1 MTLHYNTLHRYIHA
15 PGTQI
20 EVIWGSNYRYCWS
33 FVPFYHHS
41 KHMPRKISSQGFSPS
56 SHHIPRFL
64 SGTIFGQIP
73 GFRGEDLH
81 GEELPGLRGR
91 AVPAVPSGRQARGHL
106 LRWSLAFRGTSA
118 ELQGL
123 PWGHGEK
130 KHPWSPKTS
139 RNRMGF
145 RLNMFFFQV
154 AVGAFFCGFLS
165 EFCFFL
171 FGNLYAGW
179 GMVVPLHFGRLGLP
193 ETFWLAV
200 LRRLLIKSSSHL
212 VESQF
217 WLPQSSTTVSSSK
230 QTVGYPQSQIL
241 NVSWVNSGI
250 LLVAVYQYIPMLVG

>member
-1 MTLHYNTLHRYIHA
+1 MTLHYNTLHTYIHA

-20 EVIWGSNYRYCWS
+20 EGIWGSNYRYCRS

-81 GEELPGLRGR
+81 GEELQGLRGR
-91 AVPAVPSGRQARGHL
+91 AVPAMPSGHQERGHL

-118 ELQGL
+118 ELQG
-123 PWGHGEK
+123 PWGHWGK
-130 KHPWSPKTS
+130 KTPLESEDLKKS
-139 RNRMGF
+139 DGFQVEELEMGLLLVLSFVVSWAGFVSFSVWQLVCILANLGRLKLF
-145 RLNMFFFQV
+145 RLII
-154 AVGAFFCGFLS
+154 
-165 EFCFFL
+165 
-171 FGNLYAGW
+171 
-179 GMVVPLHFGRLGLP
+179 
-193 ETFWLAV
+193 

-217 WLPQSSTTVSSSK
+217 WLPQSTTTASSSK
-230 QTVGYPQSQIL
+230 KTVGYPQSQIL